1 MLLLERM
8 RRVILML
15 KIFWARDET
24 GRTKGPKGIGMSV
37 DIQRDV
43 VGDTRECDILNY
55 LFNVN
60 P

>member
-1 MLLLERM
+1 
-8 RRVILML
+8 ML

-24 GRTKGPKGIGMSV
+24 GRTKGPKGVGMSV

>member
-8 RRVILML
+8 RRVILTL

-24 GRTKGPKGIGMSV
+24 GRTKGPKAVGMSV

-43 VGDTRECDILNY
+43 VGDTRECDILNS